1 MLKYLVILLSIYS
14 LQVSA
19 IDVKT
24 YIPENA
30 KLYLPTVKSES
41 EKFFPELP
49 IKAYPAALAEQ
60 ESCLSLK
67 HKRCWSPTSQLKTK
81 REEGAGT
88 FQLTRAFKEDG
99 SIRFDSLSDM
109 VKLHNKELKELSWG
123 NVYTRP
129 DLQIRAMLLM
139 SRDNY
144 KSLYKVIDKP
154 NRLYMTDLAYNG
166 GIGRV
171 YKDRMACGLAKGC
184 DPQLWFG
191 HVEKYC
197 TAGKKPLYGN
207 RSSCDI
213 QREHVHSVF
222 KVRLNKYKSYF

>member
-14 LQVSA
+14 LQASA

-30 KLYLPTVKSES
+30 KLYLHTVKSES

-49 IKAYPAALAEQ
+49 IKAYPAALIEQ
-60 ESCLSLK
+60 ESCIHLQA
-67 HKRCWSPTSQLKTK
+67 KRCWKPNSQLKTK
-81 REEGAGT
+81 REIGIGLGQT
-88 FQLTRAFKEDG
+88 TVAFKEDG
-99 SIRFDSLSDM
+99 SVRFDSLKEM
-109 VKLHNKELKELSWG
+109 VDRHKLELKELSWS
-123 NVYTRP
+123 NIAVRP
-129 DLQIRAMLLM
+129 DLQIRFIMLM

-144 KSLYKVIDKP
+144 KSLYKVTDAP